1 MKNCCFKLI
10 LSVIFLLI
18 MADVH
23 AQNVRVTGVVSDTQG
38 PLIGVNVRVKDSATG
53 VITDINGKYSL
64 EVPSNSTLVFSYIG
78 YLNQEHKVG
87 NKGVINVVMVE
98 DTKQLEEVVVVGY
111 GYQRKSDVATSVASV
126 KTDELKSY
134 PAGNVADMLRGR
146 VAGVNVTSSS
156 GRPGSNPNI
165 TVRGNRSIS
174 ASNTPL
180 YVIDG
185 SISDSEEFS
194 TLSAE
199 NIESIEI
206 LKDAASQAIYGARAS
221 DGVILVTTKRGSQ
234 GKMEVSYNGY
244 VGIQS
249 LWRNFDFYS
258 PEEYVMLRREAK
270 ANDKGVI
277 DAREI
282 SIAEALGDDVMQ
294 QVWASGQFID
304 WEKEMLK
311 KRLTPF
317 SRGNPEGILNWS
329 LYFNPIEII
338 LLLRVVKL
346 APVLI

>member
-10 LSVIFLLI
+10 LSVVFLLI

-244 VGIQS
+244 
-249 LWRNFDFYS
+249 
-258 PEEYVMLRREAK
+258 
-270 ANDKGVI
+270 
-277 DAREI
+277 EI
-282 SIAEALGDDVMQ
+282 GRAHV
-294 QVWASGQFID
+294 
-304 WEKEMLK
+304 
-311 KRLTPF
+311 
-317 SRGNPEGILNWS
+317 
-329 LYFNPIEII
+329 
-338 LLLRVVKL
+338 
-346 APVLI
+346 